1 MQDFGKFQAGMGR
14 IGADANVMGAYI
26 GATVLILFA
35 VGFGVMAFVP
45 ITSGDCT
52 TWSSENKKENDV
64 FSQSTCEKKNH
75 YWFLLISLGLV
86 LLAIFT
92 VWIAKWW
99 KKEISHNKTAQE
111 VGGTLFEAQLV
122 KNILQK

>member
-1 MQDFGKFQAGMGR
+1 MQNLGNFQAGMGK
-14 IGADANVMGAYI
+14 IGADANLMGAYI
-26 GATVLILFA
+26 GATILILIA

-45 ITSGDCT
+45 MTSGDCN
-52 TWSSENKKENDV
+52 ENNNDV
-64 FSQSTCEKKNH
+64 LSQNTCEKKNY

-92 VWIAKWW
+92 VWSAKWW
-99 KKEISHNKTAQE
+99 KQEITHNKTAQE

>member
-1 MQDFGKFQAGMGR
+1 MQNLGNFQAGMGR

-26 GATVLILFA
+26 GATILILIA

-45 ITSGDCT
+45 MTSGDCT
-52 TWSSENKKENDV
+52 TVSNDV
-64 FSQSTCEKKNH
+64 LSQNTCEKKKY

-92 VWIAKWW
+92 VWSAKWW
-99 KKEISHNKTAQE
+99 KQEIAHNKTAQE

>member
-1 MQDFGKFQAGMGR
+1 MQDLGNFQAGMGR

-26 GATVLILFA
+26 LASILILIA
-35 VGFGVMAFVP
+35 VALGVMAFVP
-45 ITSGDCT
+45 MKSGDCT
-52 TWSSENKKENDV
+52 TDWSSNNKKENI
-64 FSQSTCEKKNH
+64 SNATCEKKNY